1 MSHTSPFSFVHSLR
15 NQLRKS
21 RGAALEGMSG
31 AKEGQR
37 VFVGKK
43 NKDFVFSD
51 LPCRATFVA
60 CSARGSGSEEAN
72 SQADIQEVKEW
83 IAQLA

>member
-1 MSHTSPFSFVHSLR
+1 M
-15 NQLRKS
+15 
-21 RGAALEGMSG
+21 
-31 AKEGQR
+31 
-37 VFVGKK
+37 GKK
-43 NKDFVFSD
+43 NKDFEFAD

-72 SQADIQEVKEW
+72 SQADIQEVKDW

>member
-1 MSHTSPFSFVHSLR
+1 M
-15 NQLRKS
+15 RKS
-21 RGAALEGMSG
+21 RSAALEGLSG

-43 NKDFVFSD
+43 NKDFEFAD

-72 SQADIQEVKEW
+72 SQADIQEVKDW